1 MNKQNIVSFTTLESR
16 TSPMI
21 NNRLDFSSLKSLE
34 KHCNMISRNLV
45 AHPSGSS
52 NAMIIGSN
60 LRSVSLRQSYCAIRI
75 VLLLL
80 HVLRVYNCLSL
91 FVCCCSLAVSR
102 YKRKCIVVSL
112 NLFSQHYVLLLS
124 RVNW

>member
-1 MNKQNIVSFTTLESR
+1 
-16 TSPMI
+16 
-21 NNRLDFSSLKSLE
+21 
-34 KHCNMISRNLV
+34 MISRNLE
-45 AHPSGSS
+45 AHPPVSR

-60 LRSVSLRQSYCAIRI
+60 LRSVPPRQSYSVVRI

-91 FVCCCSLAVSR
+91 SVCAAILSLFSR

-112 NLFSQHYVLLLS
+112 NLFSQRYVLLS
-124 RVNW
+124 SPVNW